1 MLLLYCAMLDTE
13 HERDELTKIYEEH
26 KHAMF
31 MYALKMTKDNE
42 LAEDAVHNAFL
53 SIINHK
59 EKYFSLNHKEFR
71 CLSVV
76 IVKNKCIDLLRKEK
90 HYAQVPFEE
99 LELYLD
105 GDEEPIEE
113 QVIAKTTYIDIRN
126 NMKNLDEISRQ
137 VLIMKYYFDMSYK
150 EIGKELN
157 MTPKHIDIRIMRA
170 KEKMRKLIK
179 MDEKYYE
186 Q

>member
-1 MLLLYCAMLDTE
+1 
-13 HERDELTKIYEEH
+13 
-26 KHAMF
+26 
-31 MYALKMTKDNE
+31 
-42 LAEDAVHNAFL
+42 
-53 SIINHK
+53 
-59 EKYFSLNHKEFR
+59 
-71 CLSVV
+71 
-76 IVKNKCIDLLRKEK
+76 
-90 HYAQVPFEE
+90 
-99 LELYLD
+99 
-105 GDEEPIEE
+105 
-113 QVIAKTTYIDIRN
+113 
-126 NMKNLDEISRQ
+126 MKNLDEISRQ